1 MDKKSKVNSGLNDLN
16 FNFQKQRNAFS
27 ESEKRHIIQDFLNSN
42 CTKREVWEKYT
53 GEVAEHG
60 KILSWMRQF
69 GYIDSNTSTRPKFT
83 INNIVKMDK
92 NKPPNAST
100 HEDFEILQ
108 LKKRIAA
115 LEMQLKESEM
125 KAIAFSTMVDI
136 AERELNI
143 PIRKKFNT
151 KPSKK

>member
-1 MDKKSKVNSGLNDLN
+1 MDEKSKVNSGLNEVN
-16 FNFQKQRNAFS
+16 FNFQKQRNVFS
-27 ESEKRHIIQDFLNSN
+27 ESEKRQIIQDFLNSN
-42 CTKREVWEKYT
+42 CTKREIWEKYT

-69 GYIDSNTSTRPKFT
+69 GYINANSTTSPKFT

-92 NKPPNAST
+92 EKPSNSIT
-100 HEDFEILQ
+100 QENFEILQ

-115 LEMQLKESEM
+115 LELQLKESEM